1 MERRVR
7 GNSHARCGVGEK
19 LEIISKAYLSLQQ
32 VLLHQISQLQET
44 EEIDAPTKPW
54 IENLLQI
61 GKLEELDRVTLAQTV
76 KEIRVFEEN
85 RIEIQYLFSEALR
98 SILEQDAMNV

>member
-1 MERRVR
+1 M
-7 GNSHARCGVGEK
+7 
-19 LEIISKAYLSLQQ
+19 
-32 VLLHQISQLQET
+32 LHQISQLQET

-85 RIEIQYLFSEALR
+85 RIEIQYLFSDGLR
-98 SILEQDAMNV
+98 DVLENNTEEIDIT